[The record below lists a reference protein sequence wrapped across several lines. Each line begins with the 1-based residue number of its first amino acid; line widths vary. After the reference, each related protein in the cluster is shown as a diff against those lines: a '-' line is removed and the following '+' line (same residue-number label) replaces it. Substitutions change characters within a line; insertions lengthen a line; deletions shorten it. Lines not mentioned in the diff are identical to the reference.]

1 MKKYRVAEVF
11 RPNTMP
17 SYTYINRQEKRGTT
31 YETKLKRALQK
42 VGSLIAI
49 SGGSK
54 TGKTVLYRKVVPEE
68 RLVEL
73 SGAQINSVED
83 FWQQIAE
90 NLRIPD
96 ELSMAYSTQEN
107 KTGKAA
113 IGGKTSFFSMLTG
126 SLTGEFSKVA
136 SQGENV
142 TQKVMRNNTLVLKAL
157 IAGEFVLVID
167 DFHYINP
174 ETQLYLS
181 RILKAELFNGLKVI
195 LLTLPH
201 RADDAIK
208 RNPDLIGRTVFI
220 NLQPWT
226 SDELEQIASTGFE
239 LLQIDVPSDQ
249 IAHIVQESA
258 LSPQLMQENCYNLA
272 MRILEDGETI
282 SMDTLHNAFG
292 DTVEAYQH
300 YRENVQRMWEGPT
313 KGRSRRKQYI
323 LRDGKHCDTY
333 GLFLLSISVDPPV
346 LKVTASEIHQRMQ
359 AILQDKEDAPNG
371 MNLANVVKHTESII
385 KASVPA
391 LDTLEWQNSTLYI
404 LDPFLLFYLRW
415 DDEWKQEAIC

>member
-1 MKKYRVAEVF
+1 MKKYHVAEVF

-54 TGKTVLYRKVVPEE
+54 TGKTVLYRKVVPEDK
-68 RLVEL
+68 LVEL
-73 SGAQINSVED
+73 SGAQIHSVED

-96 ELSMAYSTQEN
+96 ELSMAYSSQEN
-107 KTGKAA
+107 KGGKAIA
-113 IGGKTSFFSMLTG
+113 GGKSSFMAMLAA
-126 SLTGEFSKVA
+126 SVNGELSKSS
-136 SQGENV
+136 SQGENI
-142 TQKVMRNNTLVLKAL
+142 TQKVMRNNTLVLKTL
-157 IAGEFVLVID
+157 IAGDFVLVID

-174 ETQLYLS
+174 EIQLYLS

-195 LLTLPH
+195 LLSLPH

-220 NLQPWT
+220 NLLPWT
-226 SDELEQIASTGFE
+226 KEELEQIARKGFD
-239 LLQIDVPSDQ
+239 LLQIPVSDDQ
-249 IAHIVQESA
+249 IAHIVRESA

-272 MRILEDGETI
+272 IRIKEDGEEI
-282 SMDTLHNAFG
+282 SMDTVRRAFG

-300 YRENVQRMWEGPT
+300 YKENVQRMWEGPA
-313 KGRSRRKQYI
+313 KGRARRKEYT
-323 LRDGKHCDTY
+323 LKNDLHCDTY
-333 GLFLLSISVDPPV
+333 GLFLLSLSIDPPV
-346 LKVTASEIHQRMQ
+346 MKLTSAEIHERMEE
-359 AILQDKEDAPNG
+359 ILQDGEDAPNG
-371 MNLANVVKHTESII
+371 MNLANVVKHSESII

-391 LDTLEWQNSTLYI
+391 LDTLEWQNGTLYI

-415 DDEWKQEAIC
+415 DEEWKQNAIR

>member
-1 MKKYRVAEVF
+1 MKKYQVAEVF

-31 YETKLKRALQK
+31 YEAKLKRALQK

-54 TGKTVLYRKVVPEE
+54 TGKTVLYRKVVPEDK
-68 RLVEL
+68 LIEL

-96 ELSMAYSTQEN
+96 ELSMAYSSQEN
-107 KTGKAA
+107 KSGKVAA
-113 IGGKTSFFSMLTG
+113 NGKTSIWAMITATLS
-126 SLTGEFSKVA
+126 GEFSKGTN
-136 SQGENV
+136 QGETI
-142 TQKVMRNNTLVLKAL
+142 TQKIMRNNTLVLKAL
-157 IAGEFVLVID
+157 IAGDFVLVID
-167 DFHYINP
+167 DFHYINL

-220 NLQPWT
+220 NLLPWT
-226 SDELEQIASTGFE
+226 KEELEQIARKGFD
-239 LLQIDVPSDQ
+239 LLKIPVPDEQ
-249 IAHIVQESA
+249 IAHIVRESA

-272 MRILEDGETI
+272 IRIKEEHEEV
-282 SMDTLHNAFG
+282 SMDAVHRAFG

-300 YRENVQRMWEGPT
+300 YKENVQRMCEGPV
-313 KGRSRRKQYI
+313 KGRSRRKEYH
-323 LRDGKHCDTY
+323 LKDGRHCDTY
-333 GLFLLSISVDPPV
+333 GLFLLSLSIDPPMMK
-346 LKVTASEIHQRMQ
+346 LTASEIHERMTE
-359 AILQDKEDAPNG
+359 ILANGEAAPNG
-371 MNLANVVKHTESII
+371 MNLANVVKHSESII
-385 KASVPA
+385 KSSVPA

-415 DDEWKQEAIC
+415 DEEWKQDAIK

>member
-107 KTGKAA
+107 KTGKDA
-113 IGGKTSFFSMLTG
+113 IGGKTSFFSMLAG

-142 TQKVMRNNTLVLKAL
+142 TQKVMR
-157 IAGEFVLVID
+157 
-167 DFHYINP
+167 
-174 ETQLYLS
+174 
-181 RILKAELFNGLKVI
+181 
-195 LLTLPH
+195 
-201 RADDAIK
+201 
-208 RNPDLIGRTVFI
+208 
-220 NLQPWT
+220 
-226 SDELEQIASTGFE
+226 
-239 LLQIDVPSDQ
+239 
-249 IAHIVQESA
+249 
-258 LSPQLMQENCYNLA
+258 
-272 MRILEDGETI
+272 
-282 SMDTLHNAFG
+282 
-292 DTVEAYQH
+292 
-300 YRENVQRMWEGPT
+300 
-313 KGRSRRKQYI
+313 
-323 LRDGKHCDTY
+323 
-333 GLFLLSISVDPPV
+333 
-346 LKVTASEIHQRMQ
+346 
-359 AILQDKEDAPNG
+359 
-371 MNLANVVKHTESII
+371 
-385 KASVPA
+385 
-391 LDTLEWQNSTLYI
+391 
-404 LDPFLLFYLRW
+404 
-415 DDEWKQEAIC
+415 

>member
-1 MKKYRVAEVF
+1 MKKYQVAEVF

-31 YETKLKRALQK
+31 YETKLKRALHK
-42 VGSLIAI
+42 TGSLIAI

-54 TGKTVLYRKVVPEE
+54 TGKTVLYRKVVPEDK
-68 RLVEL
+68 LVEL

-96 ELSMAYSTQEN
+96 ELSMAYSSQES
-107 KTGKAA
+107 KSGKVTAS
-113 IGGKTSFFSMLTG
+113 GKTSIWTMLTATI
-126 SLTGEFSKVA
+126 SGEFGKGTSR
-136 SQGENV
+136 GENI
-142 TQKVMRNNTLVLKAL
+142 TKKIMRNNTLVLKAL
-157 IAGEFVLVID
+157 IKGDFVLVID
-167 DFHYINP
+167 DFHYINL

-220 NLQPWT
+220 NLLPWT
-226 SDELEQIASTGFE
+226 KEELEQIARKGFD
-239 LLQIDVPSDQ
+239 LLQVAIPDEQ

-272 MRILEDGETI
+272 IRIKEEQEEI
-282 SMDTLHNAFG
+282 SMDAVHSAFG

-300 YRENVQRMWEGPT
+300 YKENVQRMCAGPT
-313 KGRSRRKQYI
+313 KGRSRRKEY
-323 LRDGKHCDTY
+323 LLKNGLHCDTY
-333 GLFLLSISVDPPV
+333 GLFLLSLSIDPPMMK
-346 LKVTASEIHQRMQ
+346 LASTEIHERMTK
-359 AILQDKEDAPNG
+359 ILKDSAAAPNG
-371 MNLANVVKHTESII
+371 MNLANVAKHSESII

-391 LDTLEWQNSTLYI
+391 LDTLEWQNGTLYI

-415 DDEWKQEAIC
+415 DKEWKHEAMR

>member
-1 MKKYRVAEVF
+1 M
-11 RPNTMP
+11 
-17 SYTYINRQEKRGTT
+17 
-31 YETKLKRALQK
+31 L
-42 VGSLIAI
+42 
-49 SGGSK
+49 
-54 TGKTVLYRKVVPEE
+54 
-68 RLVEL
+68 
-73 SGAQINSVED
+73 QIN
-83 FWQQIAE
+83 
-90 NLRIPD
+90 
-96 ELSMAYSTQEN
+96 
-107 KTGKAA
+107 
-113 IGGKTSFFSMLTG
+113 
-126 SLTGEFSKVA
+126 
-136 SQGENV
+136 
-142 TQKVMRNNTLVLKAL
+142 
-157 IAGEFVLVID
+157 
-167 DFHYINP
+167 
-174 ETQLYLS
+174 
-181 RILKAELFNGLKVI
+181 
-195 LLTLPH
+195 
-201 RADDAIK
+201 
-208 RNPDLIGRTVFI
+208 
-220 NLQPWT
+220 
-226 SDELEQIASTGFE
+226 
-239 LLQIDVPSDQ
+239 VPNDQ

-272 MRILEDGETI
+272 MRILEDGESI

-300 YRENVQRMWEGPT
+300 YRENVQRMWEGPA